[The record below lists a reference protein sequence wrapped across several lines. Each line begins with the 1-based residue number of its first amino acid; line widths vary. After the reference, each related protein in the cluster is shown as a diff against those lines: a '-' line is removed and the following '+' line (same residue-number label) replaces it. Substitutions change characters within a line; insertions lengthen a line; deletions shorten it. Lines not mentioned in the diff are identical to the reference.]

1 MSSQTVARRYAS
13 ALADAVLAGGEAREI
28 QEELVRW
35 ESMIQGS
42 ELFREVLSNPTI
54 NYDQKRSVL
63 EEMIRRT
70 KVRTATA
77 NFLRILL
84 KNQRLT
90 ELSEINKRFAQI
102 LDERSGVVA
111 AEVTTARP
119 ISEEVQQV
127 LEQRLASITGKK
139 VRFSFAIDESI
150 IGGMIARIGSTVYDG
165 SVRNQLRQ
173 VEGRL
178 AGKSV

>member
-1 MSSQTVARRYAS
+1 LSSQTVARRYAS
-13 ALADAVLAGGEAREI
+13 ALADAVLPGGEAREI
-28 QEELVRW
+28 QNELVRW
-35 ESMIQGS
+35 ESMIQS
-42 ELFREVLSNPTI
+42 SDLLREVFSNPTI

-77 NFLRILL
+77 NFLRILV

-90 ELSEINKRFAQI
+90 ELSEINKKFAQV

-119 ISEEVQQV
+119 VSEDIQRA
-127 LEQRLASITGKK
+127 LEQRLTSITGKK
-139 VRFSFAIDESI
+139 VRFSFATDESI
-150 IGGMIARIGSTVYDG
+150 IGGMITRIGSTVYDG
-165 SVRNQLRQ
+165 SVRNQLHQ
-173 VEGRL
+173 IEGKL

>member
-13 ALADAVLAGGEAREI
+13 ALADAVLAGGDAREI
-28 QEELVRW
+28 QNELVRW
-35 ESMIQGS
+35 ESMIQS
-42 ELFREVLSNPTI
+42 SDLLREVLSNPTI
-54 NYDQKRSVL
+54 NYDQKRKVL

-70 KVRTATA
+70 KVRPATA
-77 NFLRILL
+77 NFLRVLL

-90 ELSEINKRFAQI
+90 ELSEINRKFAQV
-102 LDERSGVVA
+102 LDDRSGVVA

-119 ISEEVQQV
+119 VSEDIQRA
-127 LEQRLASITGKK
+127 LEQRLISITGKR
-139 VRFSFAIDESI
+139 VRFSFATDESI
-150 IGGMIARIGSTVYDG
+150 IGGMITRIGSTVYDG

-173 VEGRL
+173 VEGKL

>member
-1 MSSQTVARRYAS
+1 MSSQTVARRYAT

-28 QEELVRW
+28 QNELIRW
-35 ESMIQGS
+35 EKMIQES
-42 ELFREVLSNPTI
+42 ELLREVFSNPTI

-63 EEMIRRT
+63 EEMIGRT
-70 KVRTATA
+70 RVRPATA
-77 NFLRILL
+77 NFLRIVL

-90 ELSEINKRFAQI
+90 ELGEINKKFAEI

-111 AEVTTARP
+111 AAVTTARP
-119 ISEEVQQV
+119 ISEEIKQA

-150 IGGMIARIGSTVYDG
+150 IGGIIARIGSTIYDG

>member
-13 ALADAVLAGGEAREI
+13 ALADAVLAGGEARQI
-28 QEELVRW
+28 KEELVRW
-35 ESMIQGS
+35 EAMIQSS
-42 ELFREVLSNPTI
+42 ELLREVFSNPTI
-54 NYDQKRSVL
+54 NYDQKRNVL
-63 EEMIRRT
+63 EELIRRT
-70 KVRTATA
+70 KVRPPTA

-90 ELSEINKRFAQI
+90 ELAEINRRFALV
-102 LDERSGVVA
+102 LDDRSGVVA

-119 ISEEVQQV
+119 VPEDIQQS
-127 LEQRLASITGKK
+127 LERRLTSMTGKK
-139 VRFSFAIDESI
+139 VRFSFATDESI

-173 VEGRL
+173 VENRL

>member
-1 MSSQTVARRYAS
+1 MSSQTVARRYGS

-28 QEELVRW
+28 QDELIRW
-35 ESMIQGS
+35 ERMIQKS
-42 ELFREVLSNPTI
+42 ELLREVFSNPTI
-54 NYDQKRSVL
+54 NYDQKRSVV

-70 KVRTATA
+70 RVRPPTA

-90 ELSEINKRFAQI
+90 ELSEINSKFAQV

-119 ISEEVQQV
+119 IPDDIQQA
-127 LEQRLASITGKK
+127 LEQQLVSITGKK
-139 VRFSFAIDESI
+139 VRFSFATDETI

-173 VEGRL
+173 IEGRL

>member
-28 QEELVRW
+28 QDELARW
-35 ESMIQGS
+35 ESMIQKS
-42 ELFREVLSNPTI
+42 ELLREAFSNPTI
-54 NYDQKRSVL
+54 NYDQKRRVL
-63 EEMIRRT
+63 EEIIRRT
-70 KVRTATA
+70 RVRPATA

-90 ELSEINKRFAQI
+90 ELSEINKKFAQV
-102 LDERSGVVA
+102 LDDRSGVVA

-119 ISEEVQQV
+119 IPDDVQQA
-127 LEQRLASITGKK
+127 LERQLISITGKK
-139 VRFSFAIDESI
+139 VRFSFATDETI
-150 IGGMIARIGSTVYDG
+150 IGGLIARIGSTVYDG

>member
-13 ALADAVLAGGEAREI
+13 ALADAVLAGGDAREI
-28 QEELVRW
+28 QDELVRW
-35 ESMIQGS
+35 EKMIQGS
-42 ELFREVLSNPTI
+42 ELLREVFSNPTI
-54 NYDQKRSVL
+54 NYDQKRSVV

-70 KVRTATA
+70 KVRPATA

-90 ELSEINKRFAQI
+90 ELIEVNKKFAET

-119 ISEEVQQV
+119 LSGEIQQA

-139 VRFSFAIDESI
+139 VRFSFATDETI
-150 IGGMIARIGSTVYDG
+150 IGGMIARIGSTIYDG
-165 SVRNQLRQ
+165 SIRNQLRQ

>member
-28 QEELVRW
+28 QDELIRW
-35 ESMIQGS
+35 ESMIEAS
-42 ELFREVLSNPTI
+42 DLLREVFSNPTI

-90 ELSEINKRFAQI
+90 ELGEINKRFAQV

-111 AEVTTARP
+111 A
-119 ISEEVQQV
+119 
-127 LEQRLASITGKK
+127 
-139 VRFSFAIDESI
+139 
-150 IGGMIARIGSTVYDG
+150 
-165 SVRNQLRQ
+165 
-173 VEGRL
+173 
-178 AGKSV
+178 

>member
-13 ALADAVLAGGEAREI
+13 ALADAVLAGGDAGEI
-28 QEELVRW
+28 REELVLW
-35 ESMIQGS
+35 ESMIESS
-42 ELFREVLSNPTI
+42 ELLREAFGNPTI

-63 EEMIRRT
+63 EELIRRT
-70 KVRTATA
+70 KVRPATA
-77 NFLRILL
+77 NFLRVLL

-90 ELSEINKRFAQI
+90 ELAEINRRFAQV
-102 LDERSGVVA
+102 LDERSGVVE

-119 ISEEVQQV
+119 VSADIQQS
-127 LEQRLASITGKK
+127 LEKRLAAMTGKRI
-139 VRFSFAIDESI
+139 RFSFATDESI

>member
-13 ALADAVLAGGEAREI
+13 ALADSVLAGGDAREI
-28 QEELVRW
+28 QDELIGW
-35 ESMIQGS
+35 ERMIQKS
-42 ELFREVLSNPTI
+42 ELLREVLSNPTI

-70 KVRTATA
+70 RVRPPTA

-90 ELSEINKRFAQI
+90 ELSEINKKFAQV

-119 ISEEVQQV
+119 IPDDIQRA
-127 LEQRLASITGKK
+127 LEQQLVSITGKK
-139 VRFSFAIDESI
+139 VRFSFATDETI

-173 VEGRL
+173 IEGRL

>member
-28 QEELVRW
+28 QDELIRW
-35 ESMIQGS
+35 ERMIQKS
-42 ELFREVLSNPTI
+42 ELLREVLSNPTI

-70 KVRTATA
+70 RVRPPNA

-90 ELSEINKRFAQI
+90 ELSEINKKFAQV

-119 ISEEVQQV
+119 IPDDIQRA
-127 LEQRLASITGKK
+127 LEQQLVSITGKK
-139 VRFSFAIDESI
+139 VRFSFATDETI

-173 VEGRL
+173 IEGRL